1 MNKLVVE
8 YNADNGQAFPDNKAK
23 EYVDNIAETFVN
35 AHIVIGTDLL
45 ITLFRC
51 AVAEKKIK
59 HTEIEFL
66 FKGETIKINKDG
78 TYNYWPSGFGD
89 AMDNALETLLLSR

>member
-1 MNKLVVE
+1 MSKLIVE
-8 YNADNGQAFPDNKAK
+8 YDPDKGQAFPDNKAK
-23 EYVDNIAETFVN
+23 EYVDDIAETFVN
-35 AHIVIGTDLL
+35 THIVIGTDLL

-78 TYNYWPSGFGD
+78 TCNYWPNGFGD
-89 AMDNALETLLLSR
+89 AMDNALETLLGWR